1 MESQTPPVT
10 ALSRADA
17 KDQVDQTW
25 FTGFVVSVP
34 DQNKGKT
41 SSEVELDTQTL
52 LLTITADV
60 QAIMLSNDDLFDE
73 SYNDVFEAV
82 PTEEPV
88 SQEHQSST
96 PHKEKP
102 ESSTTQK
109 TDTSYSESYSCS
121 NTFKPYENYMPIIER
136 QLTDHNTS
144 MRRILENLK
153 EVQEVVKEDLALNKK
168 VLESTKAYTKNSLL
182 LLGKMNML
190 LNGPCPPHLWLGPF
204 GPRMTNIELTQD
216 AFQSDVSS
224 LKQDTSEIKSMM
236 TEIFNAFK
244 GKSFAHTATEK
255 PPSYTEGEKAD
266 MDTKEAVKKE
276 QPKDLEVEKSVQ
288 EPVRASSQFQP
299 QFPLVAP
306 KADKGKG
313 IATDDV
319 KSPKKL
325 VKASSKVHLG
335 PDEPVR
341 EEKMKKADEEAKQ
354 LAISNPELIKVIH
367 KEASKAKINPT
378 TLGGAKGGQEFKKIQ
393 DAKIREHSQ
402 KIKKAMKLKKKRLD
416 QHIKR
421 KIMELELE
429 IRIPGLEC
437 NKSLPKNVPFF
448 NNMVTE
454 EPEYRMFF
462 IDVFGD
468 QAFQRMNDIH
478 KFNIETLLTYL
489 VMASNITTPEN
500 TRFCLKLRKLIE
512 NYLDQEKLKSKKVKL
527 EFVG

>member
-1 MESQTPPVT
+1 MLAIPHHSQVFSMAEIDSKEAQKKLKAGICFKNHLTQQAHFVFALTKEAQLEDPKKKTSAINRAFWPRNDKDSEGLKSLVDMESQTPPVT

-25 FTGFVVSVP
+25 FTRFVVSVP

-52 LLTITADV
+52 LLTITTDV

-73 SYNDVFEAV
+73 TYNDVFEAV

-168 VLESTKAYTKNSLL
+168 VLESTKAYTKNSVNLTELL
-182 LLGKMNML
+182 SLVKSFDFLGLKSSVESL
-190 LNGPCPPHLWLGPF
+190 QAAALRQDEH
-204 GPRMTNIELTQD
+204 D

-276 QPKDLEVEKSVQ
+276 QPKELEVEKCVQ
-288 EPVRASSQFQP
+288 EPVRASGQFQP
-299 QFPLVAP
+299 QLS
-306 KADKGKG
+306 D
-313 IATDDV
+313 
-319 KSPKKL
+319 
-325 VKASSKVHLG
+325 H
-335 PDEPVR
+335 
-341 EEKMKKADEEAKQ
+341 
-354 LAISNPELIKVIH
+354 
-367 KEASKAKINPT
+367 
-378 TLGGAKGGQEFKKIQ
+378 
-393 DAKIREHSQ
+393 
-402 KIKKAMKLKKKRLD
+402 
-416 QHIKR
+416 
-421 KIMELELE
+421 
-429 IRIPGLEC
+429 
-437 NKSLPKNVPFF
+437 
-448 NNMVTE
+448 
-454 EPEYRMFF
+454 
-462 IDVFGD
+462 
-468 QAFQRMNDIH
+468 
-478 KFNIETLLTYL
+478 
-489 VMASNITTPEN
+489 
-500 TRFCLKLRKLIE
+500 
-512 NYLDQEKLKSKKVKL
+512 
-527 EFVG
+527 